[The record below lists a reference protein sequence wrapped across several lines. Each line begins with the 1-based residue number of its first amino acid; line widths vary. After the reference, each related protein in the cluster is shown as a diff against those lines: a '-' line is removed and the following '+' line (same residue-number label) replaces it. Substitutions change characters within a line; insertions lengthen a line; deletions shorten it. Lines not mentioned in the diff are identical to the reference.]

1 MEGAIQTRG
10 LTIRSAWAT
19 AAYEAFAFL
28 KPNRHNLEHSPALRL
43 SEGRRAEGQRG
54 ATACQSR
61 CRVPPGLPAR
71 GGEPVITPPRRPI
84 GLALIF
90 LIAGASSGTAQ
101 QLPEP
106 YTPSERW
113 SLYLHRTYGPA
124 RMGLLAVDTAIDQ
137 VLREPACWNSGAA
150 SYGRRYARAF
160 QSRVVRNSAELVS
173 GLLTGEDLRYH
184 ASRSLSIHGRLWN
197 ALRASVTAQM
207 PDGTKRPSYTR
218 FFANELANVSTAR
231 WARQPI
237 RPEWLM
243 KSLAYSTLDQAE
255 TNILDEFGPDLRR
268 VGIKVWKRVHPH

>member
-1 MEGAIQTRG
+1 MEGAIQTRR
-10 LTIRSAWAT
+10 LSIRSAWAT
-19 AAYEAFAFL
+19 TAYEACL
-28 KPNRHNLEHSPALRL
+28 HP
-43 SEGRRAEGQRG
+43 
-54 ATACQSR
+54 
-61 CRVPPGLPAR
+61 
-71 GGEPVITPPRRPI
+71 PI
-84 GLALIF
+84 GLALIL

-106 YTPSERW
+106 FTPAERW

-124 RMGLLAVDTAIDQ
+124 RMGFLAVDTAIDQ
-137 VLREPACWNSGAA
+137 VLLEPACWRSGAA

-160 QSRVVRNSAELVS
+160 QSRVVRNSAELAT

-184 ASRSLSIHGRLWN
+184 PSRSLSVHGRLWN

-218 FFANELANVSTAR
+218 FFANELANVSRAGWSR
-231 WARQPI
+231 HSM

-243 KSLAYSTLDQAE
+243 KSLMCSTLDQAQ

-268 VGIKVWKRVHPH
+268 IGIRIWKRVRPD